1 MDQSDARL
9 CNAKSV
15 AGLNHVSHLLHALL
29 VGGVRNDGG
38 IGEEEQARV
47 AGQFGG
53 GDVREQPAARQYA
66 LLFMEHGSEERVG
79 VDKPLHQQVGLAT
92 LGHGHGGAGSGF
104 VAVGRNDV
112 EEGIASYLAGQVF
125 KIKVFRNKK
134 PGLNKTFGCAA
145 HEGLKCGAVGA
156 AHHCHAPPPPH
167 GFKRGGKRG
176 EIQNGLHKN
185 KGGNKSLAKIV
196 QGECNQVY
204 LNCRAAANLLQR

>member
-1 MDQSDARL
+1 MDQSYARL
-9 CNAKSV
+9 LDAESV

-79 VDKPLHQQVGLAT
+79 VDKPLHQQVCLAAP
-92 LGHGHGGAGSGF
+92 GHSHGGTGSSF
-104 VAVGRNDV
+104 VAVGGNDV
-112 EEGIASYLAGQVF
+112 EEGISRYLAGQVF

-134 PGLNKTFGCAA
+134 PGLNKTFSCAA
-145 HEGLKCGAVGA
+145 HEGLECGAVGT
-156 AHHCHAPPPPH
+156 AHHCHAPPTPH
-167 GFKRGGKRG
+167 GFERGGKRG
-176 EIQNGLHKN
+176 KIQNGLHKRI
-185 KGGNKSLAKIV
+185 KGIKLYAKIV
-196 QGECNQVY
+196 RQNI
-204 LNCRAAANLLQR
+204 LSKKNCAFL